1 MMRFD
6 CTLLCIILLSA
17 CGASPAAKEV
27 SQVVVASPTIP
38 LPPTAT
44 AAPTEIPKLLGSCQN
59 PFIPLAEGNTW
70 QYQTTNER
78 GVFSYSLE
86 ALAFSKDRTET
97 MLLRFS
103 DTTSKISIEELV
115 VCQDGAIDNFPNYVM
130 DMLFAD
136 RLDKLLDTV
145 HQKDPSMPGYDAF
158 AAAGWKMD
166 WSTTYLT
173 EDNASLI
180 DPVTKEGLV
189 IGRSSELGLKYSL
202 DGTVEEVTVP
212 AGTFEAFVVAHSFEF
227 LVTIPAKYTNSAAAV
242 LTVYTTQWYAP
253 NIGLVKSTV
262 DKATI
267 RSGGLEMDVP
277 LDGMVELTQF
287 HIE

>member
-1 MMRFD
+1 MMRFV
-6 CTLLCIILLSA
+6 CTLLSIILLSA

-27 SQVVVASPTIP
+27 PQVVVASPTVP

-44 AAPTEIPKLLGSCQN
+44 AAPTEIPKMLGPCQN